1 MNNFTRDKKS
11 EIALNFVQK
20 MTVPDFINML
30 ECLMRVSWAAAA
42 GRLSLATTV
51 QTVREY
57 GSRGRQ
63 SSTSSTASSGSD
75 ADITNLRAGVCFRQP
90 GLDLQINDS
99 IFFNGRLNC
108 IYRYFNE

>member
-1 MNNFTRDKKS
+1 MNGNNFTDDDKELINNYTRDKKS

-20 MTVPDFINML
+20 MTVPDFIDML

-51 QTVREY
+51 QTEY
-57 GSRGRQ
+57 GTRGRQ

-90 GLDLQINDS
+90 G
-99 IFFNGRLNC
+99 
-108 IYRYFNE
+108 